1 MSSAE
6 LENLIRIGRL
16 RREPARLGEVAGL
29 ITSGSLRLVDARD
42 TRLSLDS
49 RFDLAYNAA
58 HALAL
63 AALRRLDLRPENRY
77 IVFQVLAHTLG
88 MDAVTIRVLSKS
100 HDVRNTAE
108 YEGAVEADE
117 ALVTALI
124 AAASRVEEALQA
136 KA

>member
-1 MSSAE
+1 M
-6 LENLIRIGRL
+6 
-16 RREPARLGEVAGL
+16 
-29 ITSGSLRLVDARD
+29 
-42 TRLSLDS
+42 
-49 RFDLAYNAA
+49 
-58 HALAL
+58 
-63 AALRRLDLRPENRY
+63 DLRPANRY
-77 IVFQVLAHTLG
+77 IVFQALAPTLAV
-88 MDAVTIRVLSKS
+88 DAVTIRVLAKC

>member
-1 MSSAE
+1 M
-6 LENLIRIGRL
+6 
-16 RREPARLGEVAGL
+16 
-29 ITSGSLRLVDARD
+29 
-42 TRLSLDS
+42 
-49 RFDLAYNAA
+49 
-58 HALAL
+58 
-63 AALRRLDLRPENRY
+63 DLRPANRY
-77 IVFQVLAHTLG
+77 IVFQALAHTLAV
-88 MDAVTIRVLSKS
+88 DAVTIRVLAKC